1 MNEWVCGNEY
11 GTDLN
16 RFSECANK
24 NNIKRFFRNFGYF
37 WSDTRRSV
45 TDPCSGNYHG
55 EYAFSEPETRAIRV
69 GALMKKLEEVRYKT
83 FRMCL
88 GKEREM

>member
-1 MNEWVCGNEY
+1 MNTGQISI
-11 GTDLN
+11 GFLN
-16 RFSECANK
+16 LQ
-24 NNIKRFFRNFGYF
+24 IKIISKGFFRNFGYF

>member
-24 NNIKRFFRNFGYF
+24 NNIKRFFLGT
-37 WSDTRRSV
+37 SDT
-45 TDPCSGNYHG
+45 
-55 EYAFSEPETRAIRV
+55 F
-69 GALMKKLEEVRYKT
+69 GATQEGL
-83 FRMCL
+83 
-88 GKEREM
+88 